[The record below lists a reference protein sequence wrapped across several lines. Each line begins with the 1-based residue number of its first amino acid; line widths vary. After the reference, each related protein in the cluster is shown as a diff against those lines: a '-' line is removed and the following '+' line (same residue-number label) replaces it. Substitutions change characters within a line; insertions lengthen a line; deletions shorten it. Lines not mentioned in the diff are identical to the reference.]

1 MKKRL
6 NRICVCA
13 VFMCV
18 AVCTVAQDTATAE
31 KTAMP
36 SSGETQNPIA
46 QSAQQDIYGAYWGE
60 MTMFF
65 SAHKTC
71 VTLAE
76 NEVMLYSTKKVRS
89 YSRVT
94 YTDNGDGTWLVCAYS
109 NQKTPGK
116 HKPNVT
122 VLVDTRVAPY
132 SAQVTIVAMNKNI
145 HCVKGKNYD
154 FSLEKQE

>member
-18 AVCTVAQDTATAE
+18 AVYAAAQDTATAE

-36 SSGETQNPIA
+36 PSGETQNPIA

-76 NEVMLYSTKKVRS
+76 NEVMLYSTKKYAR
-89 YSRVT
+89 
-94 YTDNGDGTWLVCAYS
+94 
-109 NQKTPGK
+109 TP
-116 HKPNVT
+116 
-122 VLVDTRVAPY
+122 A
-132 SAQVTIVAMNKNI
+132 
-145 HCVKGKNYD
+145 
-154 FSLEKQE
+154 